1 MSEDTHPNGSPPEQ
15 DSIEALQATCEEYL
29 NGWKRA
35 KADFANAERT
45 WRTHTAELARYAE
58 ERVLR
63 EMLEIADALDEAVR
77 HTSDE
82 GIEQIRRKILSI
94 LAREKV
100 TLITVTKG
108 DLFDPYIH
116 EAISGEGEQI
126 AVIVRNGYMHE
137 DQVLRPV
144 QVMVK

>member
-1 MSEDTHPNGSPPEQ
+1 MNDEQHAQQAPPEE
-15 DSIEALQATCEEYL
+15 SMEALKAKCEEYL

-35 KADFANAERT
+35 KADYVNAERT
-45 WRTHTAELARYAE
+45 WRAQTAELARYAE

-63 EMLEIADALDEAVR
+63 EMLEIADSLDEAVR
-77 HTSDE
+77 HTGDE

-100 TLITVTKG
+100 VPIAVREG
-108 DLFDPYIH
+108 DLFDPNVH
-116 EAISGEGEQI
+116 EALSGEGEQVA
-126 AVIVRNGYMHE
+126 AVIRNGYLRE
-137 DQVLRPV
+137 DRVLRPV

>member
-1 MSEDTHPNGSPPEQ
+1 MSDDIQANGSPPEQ
-15 DSIEALQATCEEYL
+15 ETMEALQAKCEEYL

-35 KADFANAERT
+35 KADFTNAERT
-45 WRTHTAELARYAE
+45 WITQTAELACYAE

-100 TLITVTKG
+100 TPIVVSEG
-108 DLFDPYIH
+108 DLFDPRVH
-116 EAISGEGEQI
+116 EALSGEGEQI
-126 AVIVRNGYMHE
+126 ATIIRNGYMHE